1 MQYSPNESKNA
12 RYWTQIELREE
23 DALRTY
29 GHFKTRLFITQSE
42 QLKISIDM
50 DD

>member
-12 RYWTQIELREE
+12 RYWTQIELRE
-23 DALRTY
+23 DALQTY
-29 GHFKTRLFITQSE
+29 GHFKTRLLITQSK
-42 QLKISIDM
+42 QLKSSIDM